1 MVGSEQFA
9 GYKGLADATARLAA
23 LCPPGSE
30 VLAPAAGTRHHSFA
44 DVVWWAPAGLLRA
57 ARLCGP
63 GDPRGPYWAAVSA
76 TRDFVRRHCH
86 PRRGAAAAGGP
97 CAEAAAPEKAR
108 GAL

>member
-9 GYKGLADATARLAA
+9 GYTGLADATARLAA
-23 LCPPGSE
+23 RCPAGSE

-44 DVVWWAPAGLLRA
+44 DVVWWLPSGLLRA
-57 ARLCGP
+57 ASFCGP

-86 PRRGAAAAGGP
+86 ARAAVGEP
-97 CAEAAAPEKAR
+97 QS
-108 GAL
+108 